1 MKRKM
6 YESPVLELF
15 DVTLEQTFLSNVRSV
30 EQMNEIDGEW
40 DEV

>member
-6 YESPVLELF
+6 YESPVLEF
-15 DVTLEQTFLSNVRSV
+15 FGVTLEQTFLSNVRSV
-30 EQMNEIDGEW
+30 EKMNEIDGEW